1 MNYIKSD
8 LRNRLTD
15 ESGVNYVVFKA
26 TIYKLSIR
34 DLWKNTRQQV
44 YTSKTVSMQVDG
56 SSISVVWEP
65 FGIIK

>member
-1 MNYIKSD
+1 MNYIRSD

-15 ESGVNYVVFKA
+15 ESGADYVVFKA

-34 DLWKNTRQQV
+34 DLCKNTPQQV